1 MKSTSFYAV
10 LVAIILMAVF
20 LSHQGITAASN
31 ENGKIP
37 GQYIVVLLDDVQPS
51 DAANDM
57 AREHGLELRH
67 VYSHALKGFAAR
79 VPSGRLQALEKDP
92 RVAFVEP
99 DRTVSITHH
108 CKGAH
113 SSEPKCA
120 PTPVPTPTEPP
131 PPADPPSSG
140 QSVPLGILRINGDL
154 SSTISGNGTGTVDV
168 DVAVLDT
175 GIDKNHPDL
184 NVVGGHNC
192 VNVYKKRDKQKYD
205 DGHGHGSHVAG
216 TIGALDN
223 EIGVVGAAPGA
234 RLWAVRVL
242 NNSGTGNWSDVIC
255 GIDWVTGK
263 SDIIEVAN
271 MSLGGGCGMETIWK
285 PMKCDDSACD
295 SASLHQA
302 ICNSVNAG
310 ITYVVAAGNSSL
322 DAQYQIPA
330 AYEEVITVSGLA
342 DFDGVPGGQAAPSCS
357 DEDDTFYNASNFGP
371 AIDLIAPAV
380 CIESTWRD
388 GGYNTKTGTSMAA
401 PHVAGAAA
409 LYKSINP
416 NANPSQVKDAM
427 IQAGDTWWGNQPNN
441 AGDPD
446 NYQEK
451 LLDISGF

>member
-1 MKSTSFYAV
+1 MKSTPFYAA
-10 LVAIILMAVF
+10 LVVITLMAVF

-51 DAANDM
+51 AVANEI
-57 AREHGLELRH
+57 AGEHGLRLLH
-67 VYSHALKGFAAR
+67 VYSHALNGFAAQ
-79 VPSGRLQALEKDP
+79 VPEGRLHALEKDP

-108 CKGAH
+108 CKGSH
-113 SSEPKCA
+113 PKC
-120 PTPVPTPTEPP
+120 TNPTPTPAPPGEEP
-131 PPADPPSSG
+131 SG
-140 QSVPLGILRINGDL
+140 NQTVPTGIMRINGDL
-154 SSTISGNGTGTVDV
+154 SSSNSGNGAGTVDV

-192 VNVYKKRDKQKYD
+192 VNAYKKRDQQKYD
-205 DGHGHGSHVAG
+205 DGNGHGTHVAG

-223 EIGVVGAAPGA
+223 DIGVVGAAPGA

-242 NNSGTGNWSDVIC
+242 NNSGSGNWSDVIC

-271 MSLGGGCGMETIWK
+271 MSLGGGCG
-285 PMKCDDSACD
+285 PMRCDDSTCD
-295 SASLHQA
+295 SSSLHQA
-302 ICNSVNAG
+302 ICNSFNAG

-322 DAQYQIPA
+322 DARYQIPA

-342 DFDGVPGGQAAPSCS
+342 DFDGEAGAQAAPSCS
-357 DEDDTFYNASNFGP
+357 DEDDTFYNVSNFGT

-380 CIESTWRD
+380 CIESTWKD

-409 LYKSINP
+409 LYKSTNP
-416 NANPSQVKDAM
+416 SANPAQVKDAM
-427 IQAGDTWWGNQPNN
+427 VQAGDTWWDNQPNN
-441 AGDPD
+441 DGDPD